1 MGGVNVMRY
10 LMIAAAAALLLLP
23 ASAPAQACGAG
34 MHSAK
39 TTVTDLSAKKKVKK
53 HVKKEKV
60 EYMRAA
66 PMK

>member
-1 MGGVNVMRY
+1 MRY
-10 LMIAAAAALLLLP
+10 LMIAAAAALFLLP

-39 TTVTDLSAKKKVKK
+39 ATSTDLSAKKHKK
-53 HVKKEKV
+53 PAKKTAKVKKEKV